1 MAEVRWARFKWEINK
16 VTEGWDLAPDEDEE
30 IYETS
35 KIDIIPVES
44 IISNLTG
51 LKFKISGFYESFT
64 KRIIPLPE
72 EEGRADEFKRS
83 IKYSE
88 ILKGKGVKEATLAT
102 FEDGEEGGEELLEGE
117 EGKLRKCLRLLS
129 LSEENKSKL
138 EERKEEKGV
147 IKNFLKTS
155 ITSSGNSSNA
165 LFVAGPPGCGK
176 TASVLSTVSELIDL
190 RDSGKI
196 PNFKFVLINAM
207 SLRNPFEAY
216 TSLWREISGENL
228 GAGGA
233 AGELDGF
240 FGRKGGEKSMTVL
253 LLDEMDY
260 LVTRKQVRYYVA
272 TSFNVI

>member
-1 MAEVRWARFKWEINK
+1 MAEVRWTRFKWEINK
-16 VTEGWDLAPDEDEE
+16 VTEGEVVSSSVHANDSLRYHACVVIRRRLQTTAKPLVNRRSIVITNFLTSTSVLSSPLSGWDLAPDENEE

-35 KIDIIPVES
+35 EIDVIPVES

-138 EERKEEKGV
+138 EERKEEKG
-147 IKNFLKTS
+147 KKTD
-155 ITSSGNSSNA
+155 A
-165 LFVAGPPGCGK
+165 D
-176 TASVLSTVSELIDL
+176 ASHVQIGDTYSFPMCKSLTHRL
-190 RDSGKI
+190 R
-196 PNFKFVLINAM
+196 
-207 SLRNPFEAY
+207 
-216 TSLWREISGENL
+216 
-228 GAGGA
+228 
-233 AGELDGF
+233 
-240 FGRKGGEKSMTVL
+240 
-253 LLDEMDY
+253 
-260 LVTRKQVRYYVA
+260 
-272 TSFNVI
+272 